1 MATPSTAPT
10 PSPVLI
16 FETLRAFQETGALKT
31 AIDLGV
37 FTAIAEGASTAK
49 DIAEKCAASERG
61 IRILCDTLSTSGIL
75 NKREGEYENTSDTA
89 LFLNRHSSAY
99 MGGVADFICGPEIM
113 IGFLQSLT
121 DAVRK
126 GGTVLPGEGT
136 VSPENPI
143 WVKFAHAMAPLTIPP
158 SKAIAG
164 LLASTGPLK
173 VLDIAAGHGMYGIT
187 IARHNPEAQITALD
201 WAAVLEVAQENA
213 VKAGVAA
220 RYSTI
225 AGSAFDV
232 EFGSDY
238 DVILLTNFLHH
249 FDAHTNERLLRK
261 VHAALKPGGKAVTL
275 EFVPNEDRISPPSPA
290 RFAITMLFTTQR
302 GDAFTFRELDSMFR
316 NAGFESSVQHMIET
330 QQSVIISTK

>member
-1 MATPSTAPT
+1 
-10 PSPVLI
+10 
-16 FETLRAFQETGALKT
+16 
-31 AIDLGV
+31 
-37 FTAIAEGASTAK
+37 
-49 DIAEKCAASERG
+49 
-61 IRILCDTLSTSGIL
+61 
-75 NKREGEYENTSDTA
+75 
-89 LFLNRHSSAY
+89 

-113 IGFLQSLT
+113 TGFLQSLT

-158 SKAIAG
+158 SRAIAG
-164 LLASTGPLK
+164 LLPSTGPLK

-201 WAAVLEVAQENA
+201 WASVLEVAEENA
-213 VKAGVAA
+213 EKAGVAA
-220 RYSTI
+220 RYSII

-232 EFGSDY
+232 EFGSGY

-249 FDAHTNERLLRK
+249 FDAHTNEQLLRK

-290 RFAITMLFTTQR
+290 RFAVTMLFTTQH

-316 NAGFESSVQHMIET
+316 NAGFESNVQHMIET

>member
-1 MATPSTAPT
+1 MATPTTASA
-10 PSPVLI
+10 PSPMLI
-16 FETLRAFQETGALKT
+16 FETMRAFQETGALKA

-37 FTAIAEGASTAK
+37 FTAIAEGAGTARN
-49 DIAEKCAASERG
+49 IAEKCAASERG
-61 IRILCDTLSTSGIL
+61 IRILCDTLVTSGL
-75 NKREGEYENTSDTA
+75 LEKREGQYENTPDTG
-89 LFLNRHSSAY
+89 LFLNRHSPAY
-99 MGGVADFICGPEIM
+99 LGGVSDFLCGPELM
-113 IGFLQSLT
+113 TGFLQSLT
-121 DAVRK
+121 DSVRK

-143 WVKFAHAMAPLTIPP
+143 WVKFARTMAPIMTPAAH
-158 SKAIAG
+158 AIAG
-164 LLASTGPLK
+164 LLPANGPLK
-173 VLDIAAGHGMYGIT
+173 VLDIAAGHGIFGIN
-187 IARHNPEAQITALD
+187 IALLNKEAEITALD
-201 WAAVLEVAQENA
+201 WAAVLEVAKEHA
-213 VKAGVAA
+213 EKAGVAA

-249 FDAHTNERLLRK
+249 FDAPTNERVLRK

-290 RFAITMLFTTQR
+290 RFAITMLFTTQH
-302 GDAFTFRELDSMFR
+302 GDAFTFRELDSMLR
-316 NAGFESSVQHMIET
+316 NAGFESNVQHMIET